1 MNDQPLPFPEPL
13 PLAFDAKSEKRLSL
27 QLVTPVKMAPGVIVE
42 MNNRNYR
49 VEEIEFQ
56 RECPDHELEYAFW
69 LVEV

>member
-27 QLVTPVKMAPGVIVE
+27 QLVTPVKMVPGVIVE

-49 VEEIEFQ
+49 VEVIEHLY
-56 RECPDHELEYAFW
+56 EHADHEHEYSFW